1 MKWVISGGTGFIGTK
16 LVESLRARKAPPS
29 IVVFSRKSKPSND
42 PSLRF
47 VAWTPE
53 ERGSWMDEING
64 ADVVVHLAGA
74 GVMDERWSAARVGV
88 ILSSR
93 VKPAKLL
100 SEAIVHAATKPSV
113 FLSAS
118 AVGIYGMR
126 KDDVICTESTP
137 PGDGVLANVCVDW
150 EKAAH
155 GAREAGVRVA
165 HPRIGIVFGDGGAL
179 PQLIAPYKAFVG
191 GPVGDGRQWTSWVHW
206 KDVVRAIE
214 FAAENT
220 AINGPFNMTAPHPV
234 TMNELAKTIGEVL
247 HRPSALRVP
256 GFALKAALG
265 AGRAEVLLTGQRVVP
280 KVLEE
285 AGFTFEFPELR
296 AALENLVGKSG

>member
-1 MKWVISGGTGFIGTK
+1 MIDWSGKRVLVTGGAGFVGSHLVDSLAADGARVTIFDNLSTGFLELATRNPAVQFVGGDLLDTDA
-16 LVESLRARKAPPS
+16 LGRAG
-29 IVVFSRKSKPSND
+29 
-42 PSLRF
+42 L
-47 VAWTPE
+47 
-53 ERGSWMDEING
+53 
-64 ADVVVHLAGA
+64 
-74 GVMDERWSAARVGV
+74 MDERWSASRVGV

-100 SEAIVHAATKPSV
+100 GEAIVHAATKPSV

-137 PGDGVLANVCVDW
+137 PGDGVLANACVDW

-256 GFALKAALG
+256 AFALKAALG
-265 AGRAEVLLTGQRVVP
+265 ADRAEVLLTGQRVVP